1 MSDAN
6 GVQRSIG
13 EIIGEDKSIVVF
25 LRHLGEQSY
34 HGIKREC

>member
-25 LRHLGEQSY
+25 LRHLGELSID
-34 HGIKREC
+34 GKEIEC